1 MSRLVDLYPTAWRNR
16 YEEEFL
22 ALLAERPPA
31 TIGDRFDLIRGAID
45 ARLHPQVPSEPRAID
60 WRGIAPLAGLALFAA
75 AISLAANGP
84 VQFDDYGQYRDGSAA
99 IGPFILSLVLLSIG
113 MYRLVLRLPVE
124 DRVSRGAGWIAIV
137 TGPMWAT
144 MPWVVPMFLVFL
156 AGSIGLA
163 VGARRA
169 RILPT
174 WAVGALVVAL
184 SIPGGILIAQLFL
197 PWYAF
202 RVSGLDMVLLIG
214 PISLLWVVFSGLLV
228 RTSARQVPAPEP

>member
-22 ALLAERPPA
+22 ALLAEQPPV
-31 TIGDRFDLIRGAID
+31 TIGDRIDLIRGAVD
-45 ARLHPQVPSEPRAID
+45 ARLHPQVPSGPRVID
-60 WRGIAPLAGLALFAA
+60 WQGIAPLLGLTLFAA

-84 VQFDDYGQYRDGSAA
+84 VQFDEYGQYRDGSAA

-113 MYRLVLRLPVE
+113 MYRLVLRLPLE
-124 DRVSRGAGWIAIV
+124 DRGSRGAGWIAIV
-137 TGPMWAT
+137 TGPMWAA
-144 MPWVVPMFLVFL
+144 MPWVVPVFLVFL

-174 WAVGALVVAL
+174 WAVAALVVAL
-184 SIPGGILIAQLFL
+184 SIPGGFMIAQLSL

-202 RVSGLDMVLLIG
+202 RVSGIDMVLMIG
-214 PISLLWVVFSGLLV
+214 PISLLWIVFSGLLV
-228 RTSARQVPAPEP
+228 RTSARRVPALEP